1 MQKYACIIIRSSVHM
16 CNVFWTALQMNDTNL
31 LLCHS
36 GAVVVIEG
44 NLLNSGKLGKSCITY
59 TCTPHPSDIALYY
72 LIPGHVCLRQLWP
85 QGQSSICKVFRLHVF
100 HNYIC
105 LPLS

>member
-1 MQKYACIIIRSSVHM
+1 M

-44 NLLNSGKLGKSCITY
+44 NLLNSGKLGKSCITD
-59 TCTPHPSDIALYY
+59 TCTSKTYVRRNTYIHKLVEDMIQKKKSLALQTFSSDFA
-72 LIPGHVCLRQLWP
+72 
-85 QGQSSICKVFRLHVF
+85 K
-100 HNYIC
+100 
-105 LPLS
+105 